1 MANIAKLPD
10 GIAIIGNPQLSGRY
24 GPPDR
29 GLVSLNVSGSKEPS
43 AVLMVEPSTT
53 LVAVTDSGK
62 VTVAFS
68 DLDPLTVPYVNRFI
82 SPSGLVVIKD
92 WRTGQYRTKVRA
104 KGPRHP
110 SRRVAKAAKAATPV
124 AATTHTAPKVQEGPK
139 MATGAVITVSGE
151 TEYRSSIP
159 GMLSLPKVTL
169 KGAGRGN
176 TDVGGIILPTEDF
189 ESLEDAWHLAQDGKP
204 AAVLLT
210 GPAGTAKTMLVRAFA
225 AYLGVPY
232 LKIDAGAVRTADD
245 WAGAFRQDP
254 NTKTW
259 AHRWSPLAM
268 ALREGKPC
276 IIHVD
281 ELTRTETPAALNAF
295 MGLLDETG
303 TLLVPDA
310 NAVLTMPKGI
320 LVVATANIGPEFVG
334 TLPLDGAV
342 RQRFPYGVRMT
353 NPSEAVESKLLR
365 SRTGITEEVA
375 VALTRMANQQRQHRD
390 DAQQYPSGA
399 IISTRILLSIAER
412 IAKRHTEPRKA
423 VMATLKAQFDPG
435 DDAALSV
442 VIDAHFPKKPVPS
455 AQTASTA
462 ANIVAER
469 HWFAGTILCTAVLS
483 DGAPCGRV
491 VQDPIHF
498 GN

>member
-1 MANIAKLPD
+1 
-10 GIAIIGNPQLSGRY
+10 
-24 GPPDR
+24 
-29 GLVSLNVSGSKEPS
+29 
-43 AVLMVEPSTT
+43 MV
-53 LVAVTDSGK
+53 
-62 VTVAFS
+62 
-68 DLDPLTVPYVNRFI
+68 
-82 SPSGLVVIKD
+82 
-92 WRTGQYRTKVRA
+92 
-104 KGPRHP
+104 
-110 SRRVAKAAKAATPV
+110 
-124 AATTHTAPKVQEGPK
+124 
-139 MATGAVITVSGE
+139 M
-151 TEYRSSIP
+151 
-159 GMLSLPKVTL
+159 LPKVTL

-176 TDVGGIILPTEDF
+176 TDCGGIILPTEQF
-189 ESLEDAWHLAQDGKP
+189 TVLEDAWHLAQQGDP

-232 LKIDAGAVRTADD
+232 LKVDAGAVRTADD

-276 IIHVD
+276 VLHID

-342 RQRFPYGVRMT
+342 RQRFPYGVRMA
-353 NPSEAVESKLLR
+353 NPSEVNESKLIVK
-365 SRTGITEEVA
+365 RTGVSDEVA
-375 VALTRMANQQRQHRD
+375 VALVRMANQQRQHRD

-399 IISTRILLSIAER
+399 IISTRILLSIAKR
-412 IAKRHTEPRKA
+412 IAVRHADPREA
-423 VMATLKAQFDPG
+423 VVSVLQGQFDPG
-435 DDAALSV
+435 DDAALTV
-442 VIDAHFPKKPVPS
+442 VIDSQFPKKPVATPPV
-455 AQTASTA
+455 AAGAAS
-462 ANIVAER
+462 IVTER
-469 HWFAGTILCTAVLS
+469 HWFNGSGPACAYVLS
-483 DGAPCGRV
+483 NGTTCGAV
-491 VQDPIHF
+491 AKSPIHF
-498 GN
+498 GS